1 MDAGMLAEKV
11 VEDMNQKTLY
21 QFALETLIDAFGKL
35 SEHEL
40 LELADTLGYGD
51 YDEAN

>member
-1 MDAGMLAEKV
+1 MDAVILAEKV
-11 VEDMNQKTLY
+11 VEDMDQKTLY
-21 QFALETLIDAFGKL
+21 QFAVETLIDAYEKM

-51 YDEAN
+51 